1 MRVSGVALLLAA
13 LACTSNDTLFIQL
26 TPTPVPTVT
35 PTAAALI
42 SSRYRAGE
50 TLTFV
55 AQPSPGTLAENAGS
69 ASGGALCFT
78 GTQVTVLQ
86 VAGSA
91 TAYQIRCA
99 SAVGWAREANLTAL
113 VIGGRAN
120 VQAETFV
127 TDDPEPDTT
136 TNRADSASCKAN
148 AATSILDL
156 ATSGGV
162 IYANVQCGAAVG
174 WLPEAALKA
183 ATP

>member
-1 MRVSGVALLLAA
+1 MLIAA
-13 LACTSNDTLFIQL
+13 LACTSNDTLFIHL
-26 TPTPVPTVT
+26 TNTPVPTVT
-35 PTAAALI
+35 PTAALT
-42 SSRYRAGE
+42 SSRYQAGDM
-50 TLTFV
+50 LTFV
-55 AQPSPGTLAENAGS
+55 AQPSPGTLAESADRAGN

-86 VAGSA
+86 GSA

-113 VIGGRAN
+113 AVGGRAI

-127 TDDPEPDTT
+127 TDDPEPDAT
-136 TNRADSASCKAN
+136 TNRADTTPCKAN

-162 IYANVQCGAAVG
+162 IYANVQCGTAVG

-183 ATP
+183 AP